1 MGQELVEAALED
13 YESAP
18 IDTRLREMLRFLE
31 KMTLHPEELSHDDGR
46 RLRDAGLSEQA
57 IVDAISIG
65 FAFNVIDRLAD
76 AFDFDVPAA
85 ADFARSAPTSFRI
98 GYKL

>member
-1 MGQELVEAALED
+1 MLED

-31 KMTLHPEELSHDDGR
+31 KMTLHPEALSPDDGR

-57 IVDAISIG
+57 TVDAISVG
-65 FAFNVIDRLAD
+65 FTFNVIDRLAD

-85 ADFARSAPTSFRI
+85 ADFARSAPMSPRI

>member
-1 MGQELVEAALED
+1 MGQELVEATLED

-31 KMTLHPEELSHDDGR
+31 KMTLHPEELSHDDGL
-46 RLRDAGLSEQA
+46 RLREAGLSERA
-57 IVDAISIG
+57 IVDAISVG

-85 ADFARSAPTSFRI
+85 ADFARSAPMSFRI